1 MKYHVLLLQDS
12 GCRAIIASLACRARE
27 RPLAISFPESRLAN
41 DPLTYEDLL
50 RIVEILKASELFS
63 EFRLKVG
70 DIEVELRRRAP
81 AAPSTTDL
89 PTVER
94 APGRLPSPA
103 LPATPAHAPPASPT
117 TVSSDLPPAQPVSV
131 APHPEQASGD
141 RWPPDAMVIRAPM
154 VGTFYRAPEPGA
166 RPFVAV
172 GDRVDADTIVCI
184 IEVMK
189 LMNSISAGAEGVVTH
204 ILVEDAAPVEA
215 QAPLIVLAPRPK

>member
-1 MKYHVLLLQDS
+1 M
-12 GCRAIIASLACRARE
+12 
-27 RPLAISFPESRLAN
+27 AN

-103 LPATPAHAPPASPT
+103 LPATPAYAPPASPT

-141 RWPPDAMVIRAPM
+141 RWPPEFM
-154 VGTFYRAPEPGA
+154 
-166 RPFVAV
+166 
-172 GDRVDADTIVCI
+172 
-184 IEVMK
+184 
-189 LMNSISAGAEGVVTH
+189 
-204 ILVEDAAPVEA
+204 A
-215 QAPLIVLAPRPK
+215 QLNR